1 MTFWAAGETKSSAQ
15 GSQRRV
21 ARAMFYQRQPGS
33 SGRTRAPNADSHLTM
48 TAPNPSAAVLA
59 SFPADVPDLP
69 ELVSMKREGDL
80 VWLTIERPEVMN
92 CLSFPTLRR
101 FRLLLAELRGDLTI
115 RCILISGAGER
126 AFCAGADLKERKT
139 MPAERVPDFVR
150 NIRGLMD
157 DVAGMPQPTVAVVQG
172 FAFGGGTELM
182 LACDLR
188 IAAEEAT
195 FGLTETTLA
204 IIPGA
209 GGTQRL
215 PRLIGTSRAKD
226 LILTGRKLDAS
237 EAERIGLLNR
247 VAPRAQLAERA
258 IELASSIAGNGPV
271 AVRAAKDAIDRGT
284 EAPIHEGL
292 AIEAECYERVLPT
305 QDRLEALAAFAEKR
319 RPSYSG
325 S

>member
-1 MTFWAAGETKSSAQ
+1 M
-15 GSQRRV
+15 
-21 ARAMFYQRQPGS
+21 
-33 SGRTRAPNADSHLTM
+33 APVSDQF
-48 TAPNPSAAVLA
+48 PS
-59 SFPADVPDLP
+59 DVPDQP

-101 FRLLLAELRGDLTI
+101 FRTLLEELREDLSI
-115 RCILISGAGER
+115 RCILITGSGER

-157 DVAGMPQPTVAVVQG
+157 DVAAMPQPTVAVVQG

-188 IAAEEAT
+188 IAAAEAS

-215 PRLIGTSRAKD
+215 PRLIGASRAKD
-226 LILTGRKLDAS
+226 LILTGRKLDAT
-237 EAERIGLLNR
+237 EAERIGLVNR
-247 VAPRAQLAERA
+247 VAPRAELLEAANTLANT
-258 IELASSIAGNGPV
+258 IAGNGPV
-271 AVRAAKDAIDRGT
+271 AVRSAKEAIDRGT
-284 EAPIHEGL
+284 EAPIDEGL
-292 AIEAECYERVLPT
+292 EIEARCYDKVLPT

-319 RPSYSG
+319 RPQFTG

>member
-1 MTFWAAGETKSSAQ
+1 MSSI
-15 GSQRRV
+15 
-21 ARAMFYQRQPGS
+21 
-33 SGRTRAPNADSHLTM
+33 ADQ
-48 TAPNPSAAVLA
+48 
-59 SFPADVPDLP
+59 FPADVPDQP
-69 ELVSMKREGDL
+69 ELVTARREGDL

-101 FRLLLAELRGDLTI
+101 FRTLLEELREDLTI
-115 RCILISGAGER
+115 RCIMITGSGER

-157 DVAGMPQPTVAVVQG
+157 DVAAMPQPTVAVVQG

-188 IAAEEAT
+188 IAAAEAS

-215 PRLIGTSRAKD
+215 PRLIGASRAKD
-226 LILTGRKLDAS
+226 LILTGRKLDAT
-237 EAERIGLLNR
+237 EAERIGLVNR
-247 VAPRAQLAERA
+247 VAPRADLAEA
-258 IELASSIAGNGPV
+258 AAELAGTIAGNGPV
-271 AVRAAKDAIDRGT
+271 AVRAAKEAIDRGT
-284 EAPIHEGL
+284 EAPMEEGL
-292 AIEAECYERVLPT
+292 EIEARCYDKVLPT
-305 QDRLEALAAFAEKR
+305 TDRLEALAAFAEKR
-319 RPSYSG
+319 RPRYTG